1 MEKRAYKLQ
10 EFVAHSSNV
19 NCLSIGKKTGK
30 VFITGGDDHKV
41 NLWAVGKSTSLL
53 SLSGHTS
60 SVETVVFDSAEVLV
74 LSGASTGAIKLWDLE
89 EGKIVR
95 NLTGHRLNCTAV
107 EFHPFGEFF
116 ASGSSDANLKIW
128 DIRKKGCLHTYK
140 GHTQGVSTI
149 KFSPDGRW
157 VVSGGADNVVK
168 IWDLTAGK
176 LLQEFKYHVGQIR
189 SIEFHP
195 MEFLLATGSA
205 DRTVNFWDLETFE
218 LIGSAGPEVSG
229 LRSMTFHPDG
239 RTLFCGLED
248 KLKIFSWEP
257 IKCHDV
263 VDMGW
268 STLDDLSIHDGK
280 LLACSHY
287 RNCVDVWVADIS
299 LIEPHR
305 VGGAPLSFGAKEQKF
320 NVQEGIVNP
329 ITEKRTSPRAYEAT
343 EYRNIYVDTA
353 DSRKV
358 APKRIDSDNDLKVV
372 CVLDPSDNY
381 NLSSPTKSPGPE
393 PRERNSSHAKSR
405 SFTPPVVV
413 PRNNAEST
421 VRPRREANS
430 TERGSPGIRREPTL
444 ARRPSSRKSDSK
456 LSKTAEPVIVS
467 SKKSGSDISEEPKF
481 HFRFLSIN
489 EPTKTSEGN
498 SISSTVA
505 DKVERTLSPDVPLSS
520 SCENTVEVQNSNGE
534 TSSTTIVRGV
544 AVQLGRTRSLVQRWE
559 SRDKCSNSEDLTN
572 SALSEDLTSTSEHK
586 GPLPRRK
593 ESSVPGKETEALDL
607 LGKEREA
614 LDLLGK
620 EGEALSLIEKEREA
634 SALLKKERE
643 TLALLKKERE
653 ALALLKKERE
663 ELAFLKKEREDL
675 ARLEKEKEA
684 LSLLEKEREAFAL
697 LEKEREVLAVIE
709 KEKEASRLIEIEKEA
724 LSRMEKERET
734 SLRMEKER
742 EASRLIERRREASR
756 INEKERETSRSI
768 EKEREASRRN
778 NEEVIDGIMQNHDIF
793 LSDLRSRLTKLQV
806 VRHFWL
812 RNDVKGGID
821 AVGKLPDHCIQAD
834 VAAVLVEKMEIVT
847 LDLFTCL
854 LPLFTSLLNSDID
867 RHTNVSLEMLLKLVA
882 IFGPVIRST
891 MSSSPSVRV
900 DLQAERRRGLCKQC
914 SIHLKK
920 IKQLLPSVTR
930 RGGSLAKG
938 ARELNLV
945 LQEF

>member
-1 MEKRAYKLQ
+1 MEKRAYRLQ

-30 VFITGGDDHKV
+30 VFITGGDDYKV

-60 SVETVVFDSAEVLV
+60 AIETVVFDSAEVLV

-205 DRTVNFWDLETFE
+205 DRTVKFWDLETFE
-218 LIGSAGPEVSG
+218 LIGSAGPEASG

-239 RTLFCGLED
+239 RTLFCGLDD

-287 RNCVDVWVADIS
+287 RNSVDVWVADIS

-305 VGGAPLSFGAKEQKF
+305 VGGTPQSFGNKEQKF
-320 NVQEGIVNP
+320 NIQEGIVQSS
-329 ITEKRTSPRAYEAT
+329 TERHTSPRAYEAT
-343 EYRNIYVDTA
+343 EYRNIYVDTT

-358 APKRIDSDNDLKVV
+358 APKRIDLDNDPKAVRM
-372 CVLDPSDNY
+372 LDPADKY
-381 NLSSPTKSPGPE
+381 NLSSPRKNIEPE
-393 PRERNSSHAKSR
+393 SRERNSSHAKSR
-405 SFTPPVVV
+405 SFTPPLVV

-430 TERGSPGIRREPTL
+430 SERGSPGIRREPTL
-444 ARRPSSRKSDSK
+444 TRRPSSRKSDIK
-456 LSKTAEPVIVS
+456 LSTAAEPGFVS

-481 HFRFLSIN
+481 HFRFLAIN
-489 EPTKTSEGN
+489 EPTKTSKEES
-498 SISSTVA
+498 SISSKVA
-505 DKVERTLSPDVPLSS
+505 EKTERAPSPDVPLSS
-520 SCENTVEVQNSNGE
+520 SCENHVQAQNSNGE
-534 TSSTTIVRGV
+534 TSSTKIVRGV

-559 SRDKCSNSEDLTN
+559 SRDKCNNSEDLTKN
-572 SALSEDLTSTSEHK
+572 ALSEDLTPTLEHK
-586 GPLPRRK
+586 GPVPQR
-593 ESSVPGKETEALDL
+593 EASVVTGKETEALHL
-607 LGKEREA
+607 LEKEREA
-614 LDLLGK
+614 LC
-620 EGEALSLIEKEREA
+620 LIEKEREA
-634 SALLKKERE
+634 SALLRKERE
-643 TLALLKKERE
+643 TLALLQKERE

-663 ELAFLKKEREDL
+663 ELAVLKKEREAL
-675 ARLEKEKEA
+675 ARLEKEKDA
-684 LSLLEKEREAFAL
+684 LALLEKEREASAL
-697 LEKEREVLAVIE
+697 LEKEREALALIE
-709 KEKEASRLIEIEKEA
+709 KEKEASRLIEIEREA
-724 LSRMEKERET
+724 LSRI
-734 SLRMEKER
+734 EKER
-742 EASRLIERRREASR
+742 EASRRIKEQEASRLIEKKREASR
-756 INEKERETSRSI
+756 INEKERERSRSI

-778 NEEVIDGIMQNHDIF
+778 NEDVIDGIMQNHDVF

-834 VAAVLVEKMEIVT
+834 VAAVLVDKMEIVT

-854 LPLFTSLLNSDID
+854 LPLFTSLLNSNID

-914 SIHLKK
+914 SIHLQK

-930 RGGSLAKG
+930 RGGSVAKG

-945 LQEF
+945 LQ

>member
-30 VFITGGDDHKV
+30 VFITGGDDHKL

-53 SLSGHTS
+53 SLSGHAS
-60 SVETVVFDSAEVLV
+60 SVETVVFDPVEVLV

-116 ASGSSDANLKIW
+116 ASGSADANLKIW

-218 LIGSAGPEVSG
+218 LIGSAGPEASG

-239 RTLFCGLED
+239 RTLFCGLDD

-257 IKCHDV
+257 IKCHNV
-263 VDMGW
+263 VDMEW
-268 STLDDLSIHDGK
+268 SKLDDLSIHDGK

-287 RNCVDVWVADIS
+287 RNSVDVWVADIS

-305 VGGAPLSFGAKEQKF
+305 VGGTPQSFGNKEQKF
-320 NVQEGIVNP
+320 NVQESIVNP
-329 ITEKRTSPRAYEAT
+329 EKHTSPRAYEAT
-343 EYRNIYVDTA
+343 EYRNIYVDTT

-358 APKRIDSDNDLKVV
+358 APKRIDLDNDPTVV
-372 CVLDPSDNY
+372 HMSDPSDNY
-381 NLSSPTKSPGPE
+381 NLSSPRKNLEPE
-393 PRERNSSHAKSR
+393 SRERNSSHAKSR
-405 SFTPPVVV
+405 SFTPPIIV

-421 VRPRREANS
+421 VWPSGEANS
-430 TERGSPGIRREPTL
+430 TERDSPGIRCEPTL
-444 ARRPSSRKSDSK
+444 TRRPSSRKSDSK
-456 LSKTAEPVIVS
+456 LSTAAEPGLVS
-467 SKKSGSDISEEPKF
+467 RKKSGSDISEEPKF

-489 EPTKTSEGN
+489 EPTKTSEEN
-498 SISSTVA
+498 SISS
-505 DKVERTLSPDVPLSS
+505 KVVEKAERALSPDVPLSS
-520 SCENTVEVQNSNGE
+520 SCEYRVQAQNSNEE
-534 TSSTTIVRGV
+534 TSSTKIVRGV

-559 SRDKCSNSEDLTN
+559 SRDKCNNSEDLTN
-572 SALSEDLTSTSEHK
+572 SALSEDLTPTLEHK
-586 GPLPRRK
+586 GP
-593 ESSVPGKETEALDL
+593 VPQREASGVTGKETEALDL
-607 LGKEREA
+607 LEKQR
-614 LDLLGK
+614 
-620 EGEALSLIEKEREA
+620 EALSLIEKEREA
-634 SALLKKERE
+634 SALLR
-643 TLALLKKERE
+643 KERE

-663 ELAFLKKEREDL
+663 ELAFLKKEREAL
-675 ARLEKEKEA
+675 ASLKKEKEA
-684 LSLLEKEREAFAL
+684 LALLEKEREALAL
-697 LEKEREVLAVIE
+697 LEREREALALIE
-709 KEKEASRLIEIEKEA
+709 KEKEASRLIE
-724 LSRMEKERET
+724 KEREA
-734 SLRMEKER
+734 SRRIEKER
-742 EASRLIERRREASR
+742 EASRLIEKKREASR
-756 INEKERETSRSI
+756 INEKEREMSHSI

-778 NEEVIDGIMQNHDIF
+778 NEDAIDGIMQNHDVF

-834 VAAVLVEKMEIVT
+834 VAAVLVDKMEIVT

-854 LPLFTSLLNSDID
+854 LPLFTSLLNSNTD

-900 DLQAERRRGLCKQC
+900 DLQAERRRGLSKQC
-914 SIHLKK
+914 SIHLQK

-945 LQEF
+945 LQ